1 MIEIETPSSPLAD
14 SIKEVFEACSL
25 HMTDFEVEPE
35 SQKYKACRF
44 RVNGAVVIGRDA
56 KVTPK
61 KVGQF
66 VTFWKRNEKGIIV
79 PFFETDPI
87 DYYTVNVRTEN
98 RFGQFVFP
106 KAVLIKRGIVSTEQK
121 EGKRAFRVYPPW
133 DVVHSKQAEQS
144 QKWQLQ
150 YFSDLDPATDRT
162 RAKKLYTNHL

>member
-1 MIEIETPSSPLAD
+1 MNSELANA
-14 SIKEVFEACSL
+14 IKEVYEACSL
-25 HMTDFEVEPE
+25 QITDLVVEPE
-35 SQKYKACRF
+35 SQEYKACRF
-44 RVNGAVVIGRDA
+44 RVNGAVVLGREA

-66 VTFWKRNEKGIIV
+66 VTFWKRNEKGIIA
-79 PFFETDPI
+79 PFFETDPF

-106 KAVLIKRGIVSTEQK
+106 KAALIKKGIVSTEQK

-144 QKWQLQ
+144 QKWQLA
-150 YFSDLDPATDRT
+150 FFLDLHSAPDVT
-162 RAKKLYTNHL
+162 RAKELYTNHL